1 MAFFLNFGFA
11 VFELAGGF
19 LSNSVAIMSDALHD
33 LGDSLA
39 ILLAMFLE
47 KISVRKRDD
56 NYSYGYKRFSLLSAV
71 ISSLIVAAGSLLII
85 YEAVQRVF
93 NPEETNSAI
102 MFLMAVAGIVINYM
116 GYRRLESSERNQRAI
131 KLHLLEDILG
141 WVSVLVASV
150 VIYFTKL
157 TVIDPAI
164 SIAIALFILY
174 KAILNIK
181 EFVKIFL
188 QAVPEDVESSSVLDE
203 VRKIEGIRSVHD
215 FHLWTMDGNY
225 NVLTLHVVIERETDP
240 EHIIRIRK
248 QIREI
253 SRKYKIDHETI
264 EIGYCNEECEFV
276 DC

>member
-150 VIYFTKL
+150 VIYFTNL

>member
-19 LSNSVAIMSDALHD
+19 LSNSVAIISDALHD

-71 ISSLIVAAGSLLII
+71 ISSLIVAAGSLSII

-150 VIYFTKL
+150 VIYFTNL

>member
-19 LSNSVAIMSDALHD
+19 LSNSVAIISDALHD

-150 VIYFTKL
+150 VIYFTNL

>member
-1 MAFFLNFGFA
+1 

-71 ISSLIVAAGSLLII
+71 ISSLIVAAGSLSII

>member
-71 ISSLIVAAGSLLII
+71 ISSLIVAAGSLFIL

-93 NPEETNSAI
+93 NPEATNSAI
-102 MFLMAVAGIVINYM
+102 MFLMAIAGIVINYM

-150 VIYFTKL
+150 VIYFTNL

-181 EFVKIFL
+181 EFVRIFL
-188 QAVPEDVESSSVLDE
+188 QAVPDDVESSSVLDE

>member
-19 LSNSVAIMSDALHD
+19 ISNSVAIMSDALHD

-71 ISSLIVAAGSLLII
+71 ISSLIVAAGSLFII
-85 YEAVQRVF
+85 FEAVQRVF

-102 MFLMAVAGIVINYM
+102 MFLMAIAGIVINYM

>member
-19 LSNSVAIMSDALHD
+19 ISNSVAIMSDALHD

-71 ISSLIVAAGSLLII
+71 ISSLIVAAGSLFIL

-93 NPEETNSAI
+93 NPEATNSAL
-102 MFLMAVAGIVINYM
+102 MFLMAIAGIVINYM

-150 VIYFTKL
+150 VIYFTNL

-181 EFVKIFL
+181 EFVRIFL
-188 QAVPEDVESSSVLDE
+188 QAVPDDVESSSVLDE